1 MENGIKKSKFKIQK
15 NENEKRER
23 QEVLRNVKCSM
34 LNEINKYELH
44 LREFIF

>member
-1 MENGIKKSKFKIQK
+1 MFDGEWNKKIKIQK